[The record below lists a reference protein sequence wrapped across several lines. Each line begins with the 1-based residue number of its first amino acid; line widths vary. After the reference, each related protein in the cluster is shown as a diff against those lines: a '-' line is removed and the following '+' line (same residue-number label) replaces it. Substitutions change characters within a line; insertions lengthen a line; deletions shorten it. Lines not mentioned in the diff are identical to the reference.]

1 MNTYEMLKRYLE
13 EGERLPSP
21 EGEWWFKKNPNLE
34 TTREPKEEKM
44 ENYKRILIECEKMAK
59 KYNLEM
65 EGEWIP
71 MDKLLNVSF
80 KQVSGIWI
88 AAEKTFE
95 IHNVDQKDP
104 AKVLKTI
111 ERGLI
116 KKFNIDLN
124 KFEPVKVPPI
134 KNVIFNDP
142 ATIIFWTDGT
152 KTVVKAQ
159 DEAYDPEK
167 GMAMA
172 IAKKALG
179 NQGNYCNVFKK
190 WLPEEEEKVKE
201 STIIGEVIDRVL
213 HPDGSMEIK
222 CTTDTDGIMWV
233 KGIIE

>member
-1 MNTYEMLKRYLE
+1 MATAKNIKWNSIQIKCETCKHYEKRMHDDPCRNCYKYKFWE
-13 EGERLPSP
+13 A
-21 EGEWWFKKNPNLE
+21 
-34 TTREPKEEKM
+34 KEEKM
-44 ENYKRILIECEKMAK
+44 DNNRIILSECEKMAK

-104 AKVLKTI
+104 AKVLETI

-124 KFEPVKVPPI
+124 KFEPVKVSSI

-142 ATIIFWTDGT
+142 ATIIFWDDNT

-159 DEAYDPEK
+159 DEDYDPEK

-190 WLPEEEEKVKE
+190 WLPEEVEEKE
-201 STIIGEVIDRVL
+201 MTITDAMAAISEFAKHFNLGEVDFRL
-213 HPDGSMEIK
+213 SPKKEGDE
-222 CTTDTDGIMWV
+222 
-233 KGIIE
+233 